1 MHKMIVMD
9 MDGTLLSADKEIQKV
24 TKEALMNAQKNGVK
38 LVLASGRPQVG
49 LIDFAYELEMDKYDG
64 YLISFNGARLTSMRT
79 METVW
84 EESISKEDAKEILDH
99 LEKFDVLPMI
109 QDETYMYVN
118 NVYNG
123 MIQVNGEPFNIIEYE
138 SRGGNYLLSEK
149 RHLGE
154 GLENPLYKI
163 LIAGEVDYLQKVHK
177 ELSDPFTERYNA
189 MFTAPFYYE
198 FTHKLADKGLALTE
212 LSKMTN
218 IPLEDMI
225 GFGDDLNDL
234 PFLKIVGH
242 AVAMDNSNP
251 KIIEHVDVVCG
262 HHSEDG
268 IGHYLNQLI
277 KDK

>member
-9 MDGTLLSADKEIQKV
+9 MDGTLLSGDKEIQAV

-38 LVLASGRPQVG
+38 LVLASGRPQSG
-49 LIDFAYELEMDKYDG
+49 LLEFAYELEMDKYDG

-79 METVW
+79 LKTMW
-84 EESISKEDAKEILDH
+84 EESISIEDAKEILDH

-109 QDETYMYVN
+109 QDETHMYVN

-123 MIQVNGEPFNIIEYE
+123 IIQVNDAPFNIIEYE
-138 SRGGNYLLSEK
+138 SRGGKYLLSEK
-149 RHLGE
+149 KHLGDD
-154 GLENPLYKI
+154 LKHNLYKI

-177 ELSDPFTERYNA
+177 QLSDPFADRYNA

-198 FTHKLADKGLALTE
+198 FTHKLADKGLALKE
-212 LSKMTN
+212 LSRVVD

-242 AVAMDNSNP
+242 AVAMDNANP
-251 KIIEHVDVVCG
+251 KILEHVDFVCG

-268 IGHYLNQLI
+268 IGHYLNDLI
-277 KDK
+277 KEK